1 LREGEKTLSLLDEAR
16 GATMPPSERI
26 AFMGGGAIGSY
37 LGAYLTRA
45 GYNPVLIDPWPANV
59 EAMRGTGIEVT
70 DAQGSFTVT
79 VDALHLCEVQ
89 AVRQPFDIVF
99 IAMKSYD
106 TAWAATF
113 MQGYLA
119 PTGCMVS
126 AQNGLN
132 DETIARIAGY
142 ERTLG
147 CTISSITVALEGPGR
162 VVRGGR
168 SGRDR
173 GYDIFRVGELNGVL
187 SPRAERIAAMLDHV
201 DAARATTN
209 MWGERWAKLATN
221 SMGNSLTAM
230 SGLGAEGLADAAPRF
245 PVLRDQVAREVVSV
259 ARALGVNVEPIG
271 GRPAAAWLADDASL
285 AAASPP
291 ASSASRP
298 APPDGSGGWRASTS
312 QDIAK
317 GRRTEIDHLN
327 GYVSTRGREV
337 GVPTPVNDAIVT
349 VLKEVE
355 AGVRAPSPANV
366 DRVWDLVHEAVR
378 V

>member
-1 LREGEKTLSLLDEAR
+1 MSEA
-16 GATMPPSERI
+16 TNLRI

-45 GYNPVLIDPWPANV
+45 GFAPVVIDPWPANV
-59 EAMRGTGIEVT
+59 EAMRTKGISITDSQGTFTIPV
-70 DAQGSFTVT
+70 QG
-79 VDALHLCEVQ
+79 LHLCELQ
-89 AVRQPFDIVF
+89 AVRQPFDLVF

-106 TAWAATF
+106 TAWAATL
-113 MQGYLA
+113 MREYLA
-119 PTGCMVS
+119 PAGCMVS

-132 DETIARIAGY
+132 DETIAHIAGY
-142 ERTLG
+142 ERTVG
-147 CTISSITVALEGPGR
+147 CTISSITVALEGPGI

-187 SPRAERIAAMLDHV
+187 SPRAQQIAAILDHV

-221 SMGNSLTAM
+221 SMGNTLTAM
-230 SGLGAEGLADAAPRF
+230 SGLGAEALADAAPRF
-245 PVLRDQVAREVVSV
+245 PYLRDHVVRETVMVAQ
-259 ARALGVNVEPIG
+259 ALGVSVEPIA
-271 GRPAAAWLADDASL
+271 GRPAAAWLTDAS
-285 AAASPP
+285 AAEPDLPP
-291 ASSASRP
+291 AGSGGRRARS
-298 APPDGSGGWRASTS
+298 DGAGGWRASTS

-317 GRRTEIDHLN
+317 GRRTEIDYLN
-327 GYVSTRGREV
+327 GYVSRRGREV

-355 AGVRAPSPANV
+355 AGSRAPDPANV
-366 DRVWDLVHEAVR
+366 DRVWELVQAAR
-378 V
+378 ATSAGRPA

>member
-1 LREGEKTLSLLDEAR
+1 ME
-16 GATMPPSERI
+16 PRI

-45 GYNPVLIDPWPANV
+45 GYSPVIIDPWPANV
-59 EAMRGTGIEVT
+59 EAMRETGITVT
-70 DAQGSFTVT
+70 DSQGTFTIK
-79 VDALHLCEVQ
+79 VDGLHLSELQ
-89 AVRQPFDIVF
+89 AVREPFDIVF

-106 TAWAATF
+106 TAWAATL
-113 MQGYLA
+113 MRGYLA
-119 PTGCMVS
+119 PAGCMVS

-147 CTISSITVALEGPGR
+147 CTISSITAALEGPGR

-173 GYDIFRVGELNGVL
+173 GYDIFRVGELSGVL
-187 SPRAERIAAMLDHV
+187 SPRAQQIAAMLDKV

-221 SMGNSLTAM
+221 SMGNTLTAM

-245 PVLRDQVAREVVSV
+245 PVLRDRVVRETVSV
-259 ARALGVNVEPIG
+259 AHALGVNVEPIA
-271 GRPAAAWLADDASL
+271 GRPATAWLADEETSMAP
-285 AAASPP
+285 PP
-291 ASSASRP
+291 ASSEARTVRE
-298 APPDGSGGWRASTS
+298 GGGGWLASTA

-317 GRRTEIDHLN
+317 GRRTEIDYLN
-327 GYVSTRGREV
+327 GYVSARGRDV
-337 GVPTPVNDAIVT
+337 GVPTPVNDAIVA

-355 AGVRAPSPANV
+355 SGLRSPNPANV
-366 DRVWDLVHEAVR
+366 DRVWDLAHGAGGA
-378 V
+378 

>member
-1 LREGEKTLSLLDEAR
+1 MSEATS
-16 GATMPPSERI
+16 ARI

-45 GYNPVLIDPWPANV
+45 GFAPVIIDPWPANV
-59 EAMRGTGIEVT
+59 EAMRERGIDVS
-70 DAQGSFTVT
+70 DSQGQFTIK

-106 TAWAATF
+106 TPWAAQF
-113 MQGYLA
+113 MRDYLA
-119 PTGCMVS
+119 PGGCVVS

-132 DETIARIAGY
+132 DETIARILGY
-142 ERTLG
+142 ERTIG
-147 CTISSITVALEGPGR
+147 CTISSITVALTDPAT

-173 GYDIFRVGELNGVL
+173 GYDIFRVGELHGRL
-187 SPRAERIAAMLDHV
+187 TPRIERIAAMLDQI
-201 DAARATTN
+201 DAARTTTN
-209 MWGERWAKLATN
+209 IWGERWAKLATN

-230 SGLGAEGLADAAPRF
+230 SGLGGEALADAAPRF
-245 PVLRDQVAREVVSV
+245 PPLRDEVVRETVRV
-259 ARALGVNVEPIG
+259 AQTLGVSVESIG
-271 GRPAAAWLADDASL
+271 GRPAAAWLDDDTASE
-285 AAASPP
+285 
-291 ASSASRP
+291 P
-298 APPDGSGGWRASTS
+298 APPPANSSPRPATREGGGWRASTS

-317 GRRTEIDHLN
+317 GRRTEIDYLN

-355 AGVRAPSPANV
+355 AGVRTPDPANV
-366 DRVWDLVHEAVR
+366 DRVWDLAYSAVA

>member
-1 LREGEKTLSLLDEAR
+1 V
-16 GATMPPSERI
+16 SETTNLRI

-45 GYNPVLIDPWPANV
+45 GFAPIVIDPWPANV
-59 EAMRGTGIEVT
+59 EAMRTKGISIT
-70 DAQGSFTVT
+70 DSQGQFTIPVQ
-79 VDALHLCEVQ
+79 ALHLCELQ
-89 AVRQPFDIVF
+89 AVRRPFDLVF

-106 TAWAATF
+106 TVWAATL
-113 MQGYLA
+113 MRDYLA

-142 ERTLG
+142 ERAVG
-147 CTISSITVALEGPGR
+147 CTISSITVALEGPGI

-173 GYDIFRVGELNGVL
+173 GYDIFRVGELSGVL
-187 SPRAERIAAMLDHV
+187 SPRARQIATILDHV

-209 MWGERWAKLATN
+209 IWGERWAKLATN
-221 SMGNSLTAM
+221 CMGNTLTAM
-230 SGLGAEGLADAAPRF
+230 SGLGAEALADAAPRF
-245 PVLRDQVAREVVSV
+245 PYLRDQVVRETV
-259 ARALGVNVEPIG
+259 AVAQALGVSVEPIA
-271 GRPAAAWLADDASL
+271 GRPAADWLAGESEAGPELPS
-285 AAASPP
+285 AASGER
-291 ASSASRP
+291 RP
-298 APPDGSGGWRASTS
+298 RTDGSGGWRASTS

-317 GRRTEIDHLN
+317 GRRTEIDYLN
-327 GYVSTRGREV
+327 GYVGVRGREV

-355 AGVRAPSPANV
+355 TGLRAPDPANV
-366 DRVWDLVHEAVR
+366 DRVWDLAGAARAIHASRPV
-378 V
+378 